1 MNDETIQN
9 SAPPASLDSRTF
21 TLRDASGATFVID
34 ATRAGPALLGTGPA
48 ADFRLTDPTVSRRHC
63 SVEVEDGELR
73 VQDLGSTNGT
83 RVQGVKVRDAL
94 LRGGES
100 LQLGSTVMRVEARE
114 ARLAEP
120 AARMGFGA
128 VVGASLAMR
137 RLYPLC
143 ERLAATDVP
152 LVIEGET
159 GTGKEVLAEAIHKA
173 SARRDGPYVVFDCTA
188 VPPSL
193 LEAELFGH
201 ERGAFTGAVGARK
214 GVFEQAH
221 GGTLLIDE
229 IADVDI
235 AFQSK
240 LLRAIER
247 SETRRVGGT
256 AWIRSDVRVI
266 AATRRNLDDEV
277 SRGKFRDDLMHRISV
292 ARVELPPLRKRD
304 GDVALLAARFAEE
317 IGGAGT
323 LLPPEILERFAV
335 HSWPGNVRELRNAV
349 ARHIALGSLA
359 DTFSR
364 PSRARSPADEGNAV
378 AHEGDA
384 ADMVG
389 EVLKKLLPLTEAR
402 AVVIDAF
409 NERYVRAMLDAHGG
423 NVTRAAAASGVA
435 RRYFQILIAKNR

>member
-1 MNDETIQN
+1 MTDETIQ
-9 SAPPASLDSRTF
+9 SGSSPGAVDSRTF
-21 TLRDASGATFVID
+21 TLRDAAGAHLVID
-34 ATRAGPALLGTGPA
+34 TTRAGPALIGTGPA
-48 ADFRLTDPTVSRRHC
+48 ADLRLTDPTVSRRHC
-63 SVEVEDGELR
+63 SVEVENGELR
-73 VQDLGSTNGT
+73 VVDLGSTNGT
-83 RVQGVKVRDAL
+83 RVQGVKIRDAL

-100 LQLGSTVMRVEARE
+100 LQVGSTLLHVEARE
-114 ARLAEP
+114 ARLPEP
-120 AARMGFGA
+120 AARTGFGA
-128 VVGASLAMR
+128 VLGASLAMR

-143 ERLAATDVP
+143 ERLAATHVP

-159 GTGKEVLAEAIHKA
+159 GTGKEVLAEAIHRA
-173 SARRDGPYVVFDCTA
+173 SGRKDGPYVVFDCTA

-193 LEAELFGH
+193 LESELFGH
-201 ERGAFTGAVGARK
+201 ERGAFTGAAGMRK

-247 SETRRVGGT
+247 SETRRVGGS

-277 SRGKFRDDLMHRISV
+277 MRGAFRDDLMHRISV
-292 ARVELPPLRKRD
+292 ARVELPPLRKRE
-304 GDVALLAARFAEE
+304 GDVVLLATRFAEE

-323 LLPPEILERFAV
+323 RLSPEVLERFA
-335 HSWPGNVRELRNAV
+335 HHTWPGNVRELRNAV

-359 DTFSR
+359 DTFAR
-364 PSRARSPADEGNAV
+364 PPRAAAPAEGAPRSPEEAPIDTI
-378 AHEGDA
+378 
-384 ADMVG
+384 G
-389 EVLKKLLPLTEAR
+389 EVLKRLLPLTEAR
-402 AVVIDAF
+402 ALVMDSF
-409 NERYVRAMLDAHGG
+409 NERYVQAMLDAHGG

-435 RRYFQILIAKNR
+435 RRYFQILSAKRR